1 MMNQSLDQVVT
12 LDVEELKLY
21 QCNDLNA
28 FKQLARNRLPNYTN
42 DLVVLKNRFTQKL
55 GSVKT
60 SGWLLLVGVICA
72 FIGVSNFLHQ
82 EWSDQIATVLA
93 VLAASY
99 STVLMVRDY
108 IDLVKEKGAMELMLN
123 KTNALREFL
132 RRCEIAKWQIGC
144 P

>member
-1 MMNQSLDQVVT
+1 MNQSFDQIVT
-12 LDVEELKLY
+12 LDIEDLILY
-21 QCNDLNA
+21 QCPDLNA
-28 FKQLARNRLPNYTN
+28 FKQSARTRLPNYKN
-42 DLVVLKNRFTQKL
+42 EAADLKKRVTEKL

-60 SGWLLLVGVICA
+60 SGWLLLAGMICA
-72 FIGVSNFLHQ
+72 SIGVSNFLRQ
-82 EWSDQIATVLA
+82 DWSDQFATVVA
-93 VLAASY
+93 VLAAAY

-132 RRCEIAKWQIGC
+132 RRCEIAKWQMGC